1 MKKLIPL
8 VMVLA
13 LALVSGS
20 FLTANP
26 QDSPCKDLKKTECE
40 KKKNCCWVKGHE
52 QKGKKVHGY
61 CRQCG
66 K

>member
-1 MKKLIPL
+1 MKKLIPI

-13 LALVSGS
+13 LAFVSGS
-20 FLTANP
+20 FLFVGA
-26 QDSPCKDLKKTECE
+26 QDSPCKDLKKTECA

-61 CRQCG
+61 CRMCG